1 MTKEPEEKK
10 EDKKYDALNEALSQ
24 IEKQYG
30 KGSIMRLGTEMRVDV
45 PCIPTGAL
53 SIDIALGGRG
63 IPRGRVTEIF
73 GPEAAGKTT
82 LCLHIVSNAQKSG
95 GNAAFIDVEH
105 ALDSNYA
112 ERIGVSLKDLI
123 ISQPD
128 SGEQAMNTVEILL
141 RSNAVDVIIIDSV
154 AALAPLR
161 ELEGEIGDSHIGLQA
176 RLMSQSLR
184 KLTSIIGKSQTAV
197 IFTNQIRE
205 KIGVFFGN
213 PETTPGGRALKF
225 YASVRIEV
233 KKIGLIKEGEQ
244 AIGTRI
250 KAQIV
255 KNKIAPPFKR
265 AEFDILY
272 ASGISKEGDLID
284 LATNLNVIDKSG
296 TWLSYKG
303 QKMGQGREKA
313 REFLIQNPTV
323 SETLKEDIL
332 KAMSLSAGA

>member
-1 MTKEPEEKK
+1 MPKET
-10 EDKKYDALNEALSQ
+10 EDKKYDALNEAITQ

-53 SIDIALGGRG
+53 SIDLALGGRG

-141 RSNAVDVIIIDSV
+141 RSNAVDVIVVDSV
-154 AALAPLR
+154 AALAPKS
-161 ELEGEIGDSHIGLQA
+161 ELEGEIGDTHIGLQA

-184 KLTSIIGKSQTAV
+184 KLTSIISKSQTAV

-205 KIGVFFGN
+205 KIGIMFGN

-233 KKIGLIKEGEQ
+233 KKIGTLKEGDQ

-272 ASGISKEGDLID
+272 TNGISKEGDLLD
-284 LATNLNVIDKSG
+284 LATNLNVIEKSG
-296 TWLSYKG
+296 TWMSYKG
-303 QKMGQGREKA
+303 QKLGQGREKA
-313 REFLIQNPTV
+313 RDFLIQNPLISQALQEDV
-323 SETLKEDIL
+323 LKTIG
-332 KAMSLSAGA
+332 LSTGT

>member
-1 MTKEPEEKK
+1 MVKET

-30 KGSIMRLGTEMRVDV
+30 KGSIMRLGTEMRVDI

-105 ALDSNYA
+105 ALDPNYA

-161 ELEGEIGDSHIGLQA
+161 ELEGEIGDAHIGLQA

-184 KLTSIIGKSQTAV
+184 KLTSIISKSQTAV

-205 KIGVFFGN
+205 KIGIMFGN

-272 ASGISKEGDLID
+272 TSGISKEGDLID

-296 TWLSYKG
+296 TWLSYKD
-303 QKMGQGREKA
+303 QKLGQGREKA
-313 REFLIQNPTV
+313 REYLIQNPTV
-323 SETLKEDIL
+323 SETLKEDVL
-332 KAMSLSAGA
+332 KALSLNAGA